1 LAEQYLQ
8 LILVILIDKL
18 EELHYH
24 LFGALN
30 WKENIKIIAQLADV
44 W

>member
-1 LAEQYLQ
+1 MGLDGVGQVELHLAEQYLQ

-30 WKENIKIIAQLADV
+30 
-44 W
+44 